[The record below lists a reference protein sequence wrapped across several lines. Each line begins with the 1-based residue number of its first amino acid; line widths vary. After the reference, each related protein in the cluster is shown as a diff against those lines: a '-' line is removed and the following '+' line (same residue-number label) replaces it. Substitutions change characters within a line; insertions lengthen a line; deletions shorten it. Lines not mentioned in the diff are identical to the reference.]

1 MSTLASNIRSGSYAP
16 RSLILGQLARL
27 RHDPLALLGTLVVI
41 TVLLLGLLAPIV
53 APYDPNQ
60 ISGFEALQAPS
71 WQHLFGTDEL
81 GRDVFSRVIYGARI
95 SPWVGLGAVAISTVT
110 GIAIGLVAGY
120 AAGVVDE
127 VWMRGMDILLAF
139 PGIVLAIAI
148 VAVLGPGLRNA
159 MIAVGISGIPYFA
172 RVVRAV
178 VLVEREKEYVSAAR
192 AYGQRKS
199 GILLLEILPNIAGP
213 VIVLA
218 TLSIAGAIL
227 TTAALSFV
235 GLGAQLPTP
244 EWGAMLS
251 EGRVYLAQQWWM
263 ATFPGI
269 AIAVT
274 VLGVNV
280 LGDGLRDAL
289 DPRM

>member
-1 MSTLASNIRSGSYAP
+1 MSTLESSIRSAYVP
-16 RSLILGQLARL
+16 RSLTLAQLARL
-27 RHDPLALLGTLVVI
+27 RHDRLALLGALVVI
-41 TVLLLGLLAPIV
+41 AVLLVGLLAPVI

-60 ISGFEALQAPS
+60 INGLDALQAPS

-81 GRDVFSRVIYGARI
+81 GRDVFSRVLYGARI
-95 SPWVGLGAVAISTVT
+95 SPWVGLAAVAISTVIGVT
-110 GIAIGLVAGY
+110 IGLVAGY
-120 AAGVVDE
+120 ASGVVDE
-127 VWMRGMDILLAF
+127 VWMRAMDILLAF

-159 MIAVGISGIPYFA
+159 LIAVGIAGIPYFA

-251 EGRVYLAQQWWM
+251 EGRVYLANQWWM

-274 VLGVNV
+274 VLGVNL

>member
-1 MSTLASNIRSGSYAP
+1 MSTLASSIRSASYVP

-27 RHDPLALLGTLVVI
+27 RHDPLALLGALVVI
-41 TVLLLGLLAPIV
+41 AVLLLGLLAPIV

-60 ISGFEALQAPS
+60 ISGTEALQAPS
-71 WQHLFGTDEL
+71 WQHPFGTDEL

-95 SPWVGLGAVAISTVT
+95 SPWVGLGAVAISTMI

-120 AAGVVDE
+120 AAGIVDE

-199 GILLLEILPNIAGP
+199 GILLMEILPNIAGP

-274 VLGVNV
+274 VLGVNL

>member
-1 MSTLASNIRSGSYAP
+1 L
-16 RSLILGQLARL
+16 LILGQLARI
-27 RHDPLALLGTLVVI
+27 RHDPAAVAGALIVVAVLLLALL
-41 TVLLLGLLAPIV
+41 APAI
-53 APYDPNQ
+53 APYHPNE
-60 ISGFEALQAPS
+60 ISGTEALQGPS
-71 WQHLFGTDEL
+71 WHHLFGTDEL
-81 GRDVFSRVIYGARI
+81 GRDVFTRVLYGARI
-95 SPWVGLGAVAISTVT
+95 SPLVGLAAVGISTTV
-110 GIAIGLVAGY
+110 GIAIGLIAGY
-120 AAGVVDE
+120 GSGIADE
-127 VWMRGMDILLAF
+127 AWMRAMDVLLAF

-159 MIAVGISGIPYFA
+159 LLAVGIAGIPYFA

-178 VLVEREKEYVSAAR
+178 VLVEREKEYVAAAR
-192 AYGQRKS
+192 AYGQRKG
-199 GILLLEILPNIAGP
+199 GILVLEILPNIAGP

-263 ATFPGI
+263 ATFPGL

-274 VLGVNV
+274 VVGVNL

-289 DPRM
+289 DPRI

>member
-1 MSTLASNIRSGSYAP
+1 
-16 RSLILGQLARL
+16 
-27 RHDPLALLGTLVVI
+27 
-41 TVLLLGLLAPIV
+41 LLAPIV

-60 ISGFEALQAPS
+60 ISGTEALQAPS
-71 WQHLFGTDEL
+71 WQHPFGTDEL

-95 SPWVGLGAVAISTVT
+95 SPWVGLGAVAISTMI

-120 AAGVVDE
+120 AAGIVDE

-269 AIAVT
+269 AIAAT
-274 VLGVNV
+274 VLGVNL